1 MKNYILILVL
11 VMGTASVSW
20 SQKVITKTLDVKG
33 KKAEMKFDFA
43 DNIHIEAWAKNTVE
57 LEVTYSIESNK
68 YNEYYSLNVNEQSG
82 NVSLVEKVDF
92 DGIKKV
98 KGTRNLNNFNTEINY
113 KLKVPANLEFS
124 LKTIS
129 GKIELIGAQGKM
141 SVNSISGFI
150 DYSIPSTHK
159 AHIDLSTIS
168 GEVYSD
174 VKFDNNKSEEMS
186 WVGTK
191 RELRLNGGT
200 LPVEL
205 TTISGDI
212 FLRKL

>member
-1 MKNYILILVL
+1 
-11 VMGTASVSW
+11 MGTVTVSW

-43 DNIHIEAWAKNTVE
+43 DNIHIEAWEKNTVE

-92 DGIKKV
+92 DGIKKI
-98 KGTRNLNNFNTEINY
+98 KGTKNLNNFNTEINY

-129 GKIELIGAQGKM
+129 GKIELIGAKGKM
-141 SVNSISGFI
+141 SVNSISGYI

-174 VKFDNNKSEEMS
+174 VKFDKNKSEEMS